1 MKVVIAGGSFAGL
14 AVAMGLGGRNAV
26 LVEPHPIG
34 EHTKSANAMPFPVAV
49 RFGGRASILEVH
61 PELVL
66 HVGGRVFR
74 QPMDPPYVT
83 VDYRRFCTH
92 MLEAAGVEVI
102 QAHAL
107 AARPE
112 GVSTTRGEIEA
123 GIVVD
128 ATGPMA
134 ALAASLHPG
143 YAERGHAGV
152 GLEVEVPRPAGLSP
166 GLHFYV
172 EDALP
177 PGYGWAFG
185 AGDRAR
191 IGVYLYQRR
200 NWRVREVLEGFLTA
214 LALPGGARHG
224 GLIPWRLRP
233 PVIGS
238 VFVVGDAAGQVMPTT
253 AEGIRPALYFGYF
266 LGQRLREV
274 VEGRADLEEAKRHY
288 QAEVWRRRLA
298 WRGLEVLQRFVS
310 VVPASLDAALLAGG
324 RRLGFGDRMFQRYVR
339 AMGGSS

>member
-177 PGYGWAFG
+177 PVT
-185 AGDRAR
+185 AGRSAR
-191 IGVYLYQRR
+191 GIGPGSVSTSIKGETGGSARCSR
-200 NWRVREVLEGFLTA
+200 GFSPA
-214 LALPGGARHG
+214 LALPGGHG
-224 GLIPWRLRP
+224 
-233 PVIGS
+233 
-238 VFVVGDAAGQVMPTT
+238 T
-253 AEGIRPALYFGYF
+253 A
-266 LGQRLREV
+266 
-274 VEGRADLEEAKRHY
+274 
-288 QAEVWRRRLA
+288 
-298 WRGLEVLQRFVS
+298 
-310 VVPASLDAALLAGG
+310 
-324 RRLGFGDRMFQRYVR
+324 
-339 AMGGSS
+339 GSSPGDCGPR